1 MYFNGDEK
9 FSPGHYCKRVF
20 AIEAIAYDSMINHE
34 EGSDSESEMEE
45 ATREDD
51 LLKLSLQDYIGEFTP
66 ETMKLQ
72 EVLHQQVIQIFM
84 DSGSMDNFLE
94 ATLATKLNIQQT
106 IPNKWM
112 SLLPMEKSRGEKAVV
127 EPFVTIRGV

>member
-1 MYFNGDEK
+1 MFE
-9 FSPGHYCKRVF
+9 
-20 AIEAIAYDSMINHE
+20 IEAIAYDSMINHE

-45 ATREDD
+45 AIREDD
-51 LLKLSLQDYIGEFTP
+51 LLKLSLQAYIGKFTP
-66 ETMKLQ
+66 ETMKLR

-84 DSGSMDNFLE
+84 DAGSTDNFLE

-112 SLLPMEKSRGEKAVV
+112 SLLPMEKS
-127 EPFVTIRGV
+127 